1 MGFCSVNEN
10 GEDQFV
16 VEYSTDNRVVSEEE
30 SKAAVT
36 ELYDL
41 SNAISLNSDLFFGL
55 KQEIK

>member
-10 GEDQFV
+10 GEDQFAF
-16 VEYSTDNRVVSEEE
+16 EYSTDNRVVSEEE

-41 SNAISLNSDLFFGL
+41 SNAMSLNSDLFFGL

>member
-16 VEYSTDNRVVSEEE
+16 FEYSTDNRVVSEEE

-36 ELYDL
+36 ELYDYL
-41 SNAISLNSDLFFGL
+41 MLCL
-55 KQEIK
+55 